1 MASFG
6 SSMPIAREGTTIPG
20 ACHLGVLS
28 VVEEEGASPG
38 PVQTAGSMEKCQR
51 CRFRDPV
58 ILRGAARGMSA
69 SHLDL
74 QTHKHRENG
83 TSDPLRRAGAERVEE
98 GDGGPETNMA
108 PSSIRRHQRD
118 VVAQQHVGEGYEE
131 ADGCREIRGKW
142 KRRSK

>member
-51 CRFRDPV
+51 CRFRDLV
-58 ILRGAARGMSA
+58 ILRGAARA
-69 SHLDL
+69 CR
-74 QTHKHRENG
+74 HRISTYKPINTEK
-83 TSDPLRRAGAERVEE
+83 
-98 GDGGPETNMA
+98 MA
-108 PSSIRRHQRD
+108 PQILFDARGRR
-118 VVAQQHVGEGYEE
+118 E
-131 ADGCREIRGKW
+131 
-142 KRRSK
+142 